1 MEQRSWAVP
10 VQGRK
15 EMVIAYSVTPELRV
29 KLKEPFGMLIQG
41 SFSETMVKMENIVK
55 KEKPPKIVSVG
66 DVVSLNLYENQMN
79 PQLSITDNKRMRKKV
94 KPKVFAGMKVVHVKN
109 PQGTITE
116 EAIAAIREALE
127 SDEPVHIIVDG
138 EEDLLTLIAVL
149 YAPEKSL
156 VVYGQPY
163 EGIVVVEV
171 TSEKKNE
178 AVEILKAM
186 KTVRKAK

>member
-1 MEQRSWAVP
+1 MA
-10 VQGRK
+10 
-15 EMVIAYSVTPELRV
+15 IAYSVTPELRV

-41 SFSETMVKMENIVK
+41 SFDETMRKMYSIVK
-55 KEKPPKIVSVG
+55 REKPPKIVSVG
-66 DVVSLNLYENQMN
+66 DTVSRNLHAYQMN
-79 PQLSITDNKRMRKKV
+79 PQLSITDNQRMRKRV
-94 KPKVFAGMKVVHVKN
+94 KQEVFKGKNVVHVEN

-116 EAIAAIREALE
+116 EAITAVREALE
-127 SDEPVHIIVDG
+127 SDEYVHIIVDG

-156 VVYGQPY
+156 VIYGQPY

-171 TSEKKNE
+171 TSEKKAE
-178 AVEILKAM
+178 AMEILKAM

>member
-1 MEQRSWAVP
+1 M
-10 VQGRK
+10 G
-15 EMVIAYSVTPELRV
+15 IAYSITPELRV

-41 SFSETMVKMENIVK
+41 SFDETMRKMENIVK
-55 KEKPPKIVSVG
+55 REKPPKIVSVG
-66 DVVSLNLYENQMN
+66 DTVSRNLHTYQMN
-79 PQLSITDNKRMRKKV
+79 PQLSITDNKRMRKRV
-94 KPKVFAGMKVVHVKN
+94 KQEAFTGKNLVHVKN

-116 EAIAAIREALE
+116 EAITAVREALE
-127 SDEPVHIIVDG
+127 SDEYVHIIVDG

-156 VVYGQPY
+156 VVYGQPF

-171 TSEKKNE
+171 TSEKKVGV
-178 AVEILKAM
+178 VEILKAM